1 MIPTQNLTAEL
12 EGSSRLPSAN
22 CSTAHIVA
30 LSGGKDSTAMALRLA
45 EAEPRDY
52 QYVVTPTGR
61 ELPEM
66 HEHWKRLA
74 CLLGKKLT
82 ALNVPSFDDLVLKYH
97 ALPNWRMRWCT
108 REIKIEPFMSYA
120 AAIAP
125 AVVYVGLRADEAG
138 EGAREGTNWKGVE
151 GVTQDWPLH
160 RWGWGIDRVI
170 QYLSERHVEIPE
182 RPDCDICFFQ
192 RLAEW
197 WRLWKLHPERY
208 KKGIE
213 WERLTGHTLRSDQRD
228 TWPTSLEELAK
239 RFEAGYVPK
248 GADQLNLRFD
258 IAERKTMCAWCA
270 R

>member
-1 MIPTQNLTAEL
+1 MNPTQNATAEL

-52 QYVVTPTGR
+52 SYVVTPTGQ

-66 HEHWKRLA
+66 SEHWKRLS
-74 CLLGKKLT
+74 CQLGKKLT
-82 ALNVPSFDDLVLKYH
+82 ALNVPTLETLVIKQK

-108 REIKIEPFMSYA
+108 RMIKIEPFIAYA
-120 AAIAP
+120 AAMSP

-138 EGAREGTNWKGVE
+138 EDAREGTNWKGIQ
-151 GVTQDWPLH
+151 GVTQDWPLV
-160 RWGWGIDRVI
+160 RWGWGLGKVK
-170 QYLSERHVEIPE
+170 QYLIERGVEIPE
-182 RPDCDICFFQ
+182 RTDCDMCFFQ
-192 RLAEW
+192 QLPEW
-197 WRLWKLHPERY
+197 WRLWHLHRERY
-208 KKGIE
+208 MKAAS
-213 WERLTGHTLRSDQRD
+213 WEQMTGHTLRSDQRD
-228 TWPTSLEELAK
+228 TWPTSLTELAK

-248 GADQLNLRFD
+248 GADQLNMRFD